1 LLSGRS
7 RVVRIHHVAENSLLL
22 GSRASIAPVTPA
34 ELCALYAAR
43 VCRFAAVVAGCDC
56 DPEDIAQDALLKA
69 ITKLD
74 RFDPARGSMEGWLWR
89 IVANT
94 AKDAMRKAHL
104 RALLTERLGR
114 REFAVVDLEDVAV
127 ERLAAAELLD
137 ALARLSPRDRQL
149 LGLRFVADLDTA
161 SVGTIVGLSAE
172 SARRAIGRA
181 LDRLRVLV
189 DGGVR

>member
-1 LLSGRS
+1 VPSGFSEPARN
-7 RVVRIHHVAENSLLL
+7 HHVADTNVLA
-22 GSRASIAPVTPA
+22 GSRARIAPVTPE
-34 ELCALYAAR
+34 ELCGLYAER
-43 VCRFAAVVAGCDC
+43 VCRYAAVVAGRDG

-94 AKDAMRKAHL
+94 AKDAMRRARL
-104 RALLTERLGR
+104 RALLAERLRR
-114 REFAVVDLEDVAV
+114 REPAVVNLEDVAV
-127 ERLAAAELLD
+127 ERLAAGELLN

-161 SVGTIVGLSAE
+161 SVGAIVGLSAE
-172 SARRAIGRA
+172 SARRAVGRA
-181 LDRLRVLV
+181 LDRLRFLV
-189 DGGVR
+189 HGGVT

>member
-1 LLSGRS
+1 M
-7 RVVRIHHVAENSLLL
+7 RIHDVPTSVLPIPPL
-22 GSRASIAPVTPA
+22 SIAPMTP
-34 ELCALYAAR
+34 EVLCALYAEK
-43 VCRFAAVVAGCDC
+43 VCRFAAVVAGRDT

-69 ITKLD
+69 VTKLD

-94 AKDAMRKAHL
+94 AKDAMRRGRL
-104 RALLTERLGR
+104 RALLAERLGR
-114 REFAVVDLEDVAV
+114 RELAVVDLEEIAV
-127 ERLAAAELLD
+127 ERLAAGELLD

-161 SVGTIVGLSAE
+161 SVGAIVGLSAE

-181 LDRLRVLV
+181 LDRLRFLV
-189 DGGVR
+189 KGGMR

>member
-1 LLSGRS
+1 VPSGFSEPARN
-7 RVVRIHHVAENSLLL
+7 HHVADTNVLA
-22 GSRASIAPVTPA
+22 GSRARIAPVTPE
-34 ELCALYAAR
+34 ELCGLYAER
-43 VCRFAAVVAGCDC
+43 VCRYAAVVAGRDG

-94 AKDAMRKAHL
+94 AKDATRL
-104 RALLTERLGR
+104 RR
-114 REFAVVDLEDVAV
+114 REPAVVNLEDVAV
-127 ERLAAAELLD
+127 ERLAAGELLN

-161 SVGTIVGLSAE
+161 SVGAIVGLSAE
-172 SARRAIGRA
+172 SARRAVGRA
-181 LDRLRVLV
+181 LDRLRFLV
-189 DGGVR
+189 HGGVT

>member
-1 LLSGRS
+1 MLSGQGGL
-7 RVVRIHHVAENSLLL
+7 VRTHHVRTSVLPVT
-22 GSRASIAPVTPA
+22 RPSIAPMTP
-34 ELCALYAAR
+34 EVLCALYAEK
-43 VCRFAAVVAGCDC
+43 VCRFAAVVAGHDR

-69 ITKLD
+69 ITRLD

-89 IVANT
+89 IVSNT
-94 AKDAMRKAHL
+94 AKDAIRRARV

-114 REFAVVDLEDVAV
+114 SEPAVVDLEDVAV
-127 ERLAAAELLD
+127 ERLAAGELLD

-161 SVGTIVGLSAE
+161 SVGQIVGLSAE

-181 LDRLRVLV
+181 LDRLRVQV
-189 DGGVR
+189 SGGGR

>member
-1 LLSGRS
+1 VLSGSRGLVRSVHVADTSVLLRS
-7 RVVRIHHVAENSLLL
+7 RV
-22 GSRASIAPVTPA
+22 SIAPVTPE

-43 VCRFAAVVAGCDC
+43 VCRFAAVVAGRDG
-56 DPEDIAQDALLKA
+56 DPDDIAQDALLKA
-69 ITKLD
+69 ITRLD
-74 RFDPARGSMEGWLWR
+74 RFDPRRGSMEGWLWR

-94 AKDAMRKAHL
+94 AKDATRKARL

-114 REFAVVDLEDVAV
+114 REPAVINLEDAAV
-127 ERLAAAELLD
+127 ERLAASELLE
-137 ALARLSPRDRQL
+137 AIARLSPRDRQL

-161 SVGTIVGLSAE
+161 SIGQIVGLSAE

-189 DGGVR
+189 SGGER

>member
-1 LLSGRS
+1 LLSGRG
-7 RVVRIHHVAENSLLL
+7 RVVRIHHVAENSLVL
-22 GSRASIAPVTPA
+22 GSRASIARVTPE
-34 ELCALYAAR
+34 ELCSLYAER
-43 VCRFAAVVAGCDC
+43 VCRFAAVVAGREC

-74 RFDPARGSMEGWLWR
+74 RFDPERGSMESWLWR

-94 AKDAMRKAHL
+94 AKDATRKERL

-114 REFAVVDLEDVAV
+114 REAEVINLEDVAV
-127 ERLAAAELLD
+127 ERLAAGELLD
-137 ALARLSPRDRQL
+137 ATARLSPRDREL

-161 SVGTIVGLSAE
+161 SVGAIVGLSAE

-181 LDRLRVLV
+181 LDRLRSLV
-189 DGGVR
+189 RGGVR

>member
-1 LLSGRS
+1 M
-7 RVVRIHHVAENSLLL
+7 
-22 GSRASIAPVTPA
+22 TP
-34 ELCALYAAR
+34 EMLCALYAEKG
-43 VCRFAAVVAGCDC
+43 CRFAAVAAGHDR

-69 ITKLD
+69 IAGLD

-94 AKDAMRKAHL
+94 AKDAMRRARL
-104 RALLTERLGR
+104 RALLAERLAR
-114 REFAVVDLEDVAV
+114 SEPAVVNLEDVAV
-127 ERLAAAELLD
+127 ARLEAGELLD

-161 SVGTIVGLSAE
+161 SVGAIVGLSAE

-181 LDRLRVLV
+181 LDRLRFVV
-189 DGGVR
+189 SGGMR

>member
-1 LLSGRS
+1 MLSGQGGL
-7 RVVRIHHVAENSLLL
+7 VRTHHVRTSVLPVTHP
-22 GSRASIAPVTPA
+22 SIAPMTP
-34 ELCALYAAR
+34 EVLCALYAEK
-43 VCRFAAVVAGCDC
+43 VCRFAVVVAGHDR

-69 ITKLD
+69 ITRLD

-89 IVANT
+89 IVSNT
-94 AKDAMRKAHL
+94 AKDAIRRARV

-114 REFAVVDLEDVAV
+114 SEPAVVDLEDVAV
-127 ERLAAAELLD
+127 ERLAAGELLD

-161 SVGTIVGLSAE
+161 SVGAIVGLSAE

-181 LDRLRVLV
+181 LGRLRVLV
-189 DGGVR
+189 SGGLR

>member
-1 LLSGRS
+1 LLSGRG
-7 RVVRIHHVAENSLLL
+7 RVARIQHVAENSLVL
-22 GSRASIAPVTPA
+22 GSRASIAAVTPE
-34 ELCALYAAR
+34 ELCSLYAER
-43 VCRFAAVVAGCDC
+43 VCRFAAVVAGRDS

-94 AKDAMRKAHL
+94 AKDATRKARL

-114 REFAVVDLEDVAV
+114 REPAVIDLEDVAV
-127 ERLAAAELLD
+127 ERLAAGELLD
-137 ALARLSPRDRQL
+137 AIARLSPRDRQL

-161 SVGTIVGLSAE
+161 SVGAIVGLSAE

-181 LDRLRVLV
+181 LDRFRALV
-189 DGGVR
+189 SGGVR

>member
-1 LLSGRS
+1 VPSGFSEPARN
-7 RVVRIHHVAENSLLL
+7 HHVADTNVLA
-22 GSRASIAPVTPA
+22 GSRARIAPVTP
-34 ELCALYAAR
+34 EEFCGLYAER
-43 VCRFAAVVAGCDC
+43 VCRYAAVVAGRDG

-94 AKDAMRKAHL
+94 AKDATRRARL
-104 RALLTERLGR
+104 RALLTDRLGR
-114 REFAVVDLEDVAV
+114 REPAVVDLEAMAV
-127 ERLAAAELLD
+127 ERLSGRELLE
-137 ALARLSPRDRQL
+137 AIGRLSPRDRQL

-161 SVGTIVGLSAE
+161 SVGQIVGLSAE

-181 LDRLRVLV
+181 LDRLRSQVS
-189 DGGVR
+189 GGAR